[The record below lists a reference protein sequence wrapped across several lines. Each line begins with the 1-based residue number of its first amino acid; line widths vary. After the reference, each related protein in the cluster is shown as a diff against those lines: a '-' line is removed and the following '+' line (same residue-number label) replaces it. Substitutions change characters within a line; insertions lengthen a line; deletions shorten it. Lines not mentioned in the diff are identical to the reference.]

1 MSEPPYTWIMT
12 SDLLPG
18 MQAPVFQLPDQDGMM
33 RTSTEFLGSWLIL
46 YFYPKDNTSAC
57 TAEALAFTA
66 VYEELEALGVPVVG
80 ISPDTP
86 EKHREFI
93 QKHDLKLTLLADPQ
107 HSTIE
112 EYGVWVLKKMY
123 GREYMGVE
131 RSTFLIDPHGI
142 IAERWT
148 KVKVKGHAEE
158 VTARL
163 HTSLGH

>member
-1 MSEPPYTWIMT
+1 MT
-12 SDLLPG
+12 PEILPG
-18 MQAPVFQLPDQDGMM
+18 TPAPAFDLPDQNGVA
-33 RTSTEFLGSWLIL
+33 RRSEEFLGSWLIL
-46 YFYPKDNTSAC
+46 YFYPKDNTTAC

-66 VYEELEALGVPVVG
+66 VYEELAEIGVPVVG

-86 EKHREFI
+86 EKHNAFI
-93 QKHDLKLTLLADPQ
+93 QKNELKLTLLADPL
-107 HSTIE
+107 HRTIE
-112 EYGVWVLKKMY
+112 DYGVWVRKKMY

-142 IAERWT
+142 IIERWT

-163 HTSLGH
+163 RGLLNR